1 MAPRPFR
8 FPVVPMTRSVLLL
21 LLVLIAVGGGSRGAA
36 AQPRDVIAEQIQDIL
51 YDADFRSASWGA
63 LVVDLE
69 TGERLYESNA
79 YGRFIPASNMKL
91 FTTASALDAL
101 GPRYRYATTLFADGP
116 IQNGTLLGS
125 LVVRG
130 AGDPTFG
137 SRNDAGDMARTFR
150 QWADSL
156 RAAGV
161 VRVVGPVVGDDD
173 VFDDIGLGKG
183 WSWDD
188 LVYAYA
194 APISGLQF
202 GEGTV
207 DVTATGTTLGEPA
220 RLSVSPDDG
229 LVQLVNH
236 TTTAATYDERVARDL
251 GQNVFTVSSTV
262 PPGDTRTEAL
272 AVVNPT
278 DYFTT
283 TLVAVLR
290 REGIEVTG
298 DVVDVDNWG
307 MRPQY
312 GGMQRIATH
321 LSADLAAI
329 VGVTNTDSN
338 NLYAEQILRTMGA
351 VRYTGTQYA
360 RGSAEAGVFAG
371 EPFLR
376 RIGIRPEDLS
386 LVDGSG
392 LSAMNRLTPEAIITL
407 LDAMHRHPDP
417 ATRVAFYNS
426 LSVGGV
432 TGTLQRRYRGGIA
445 RGNVH
450 AKTGYISGART
461 LSGYV
466 TASNGHLI
474 AFSLLCNNYAT
485 ATSRVNRA
493 QDQVVELLAGWR

>member
-1 MAPRPFR
+1 
-8 FPVVPMTRSVLLL
+8 MTRSVLLL
-21 LLVLIAVGGGSRGAA
+21 LLLLVAARGAA
-36 AQPRDVIAEQIQDIL
+36 AQPRDEIADRIQDIL
-51 YDADFRSASWGA
+51 YDSDFHSASWGA

-101 GPRYRYATTLFADGP
+101 GPRYRYATRLYADGV

-137 SRNDAGDMARTFR
+137 SRADAGDMTHAFR

-161 VRVVGPVVGDDD
+161 QRVVGPVVGDDD
-173 VFDDIGLGKG
+173 VFDDLGLGMG

-202 GEGTV
+202 SEGTV
-207 DVTATGTTLGEPA
+207 DVTATGTTPGEPA

-229 LVQLVNH
+229 LVQLVNQ
-236 TTTAATYDERVARDL
+236 TTTGETYAERVARDL
-251 GQNVFTVSSTV
+251 GRNVFTVSSTV
-262 PPGDTRTEAL
+262 PAGETRTEAL

-278 DYFTT
+278 DYFVT

-298 DVVDVDNWG
+298 DGVDIDNWG
-307 MRPQY
+307 LRPEYRGMR
-312 GGMQRIATH
+312 RIATH
-321 LSADLAAI
+321 LSPDLATI

-338 NLYAEQILRTMGA
+338 NLYAEQILRTMGTVA
-351 VRYTGTQYA
+351 YTGTQYA
-360 RGSAEAGVFAG
+360 LGSAEAGVFAG

-376 RIGIRPEDLS
+376 RIGVHVEDLS
-386 LVDGSG
+386 RVDGSG
-392 LSAMNRLTPEAIITL
+392 LSAMNRLTPEAIVTL

-417 ATRVAFYNS
+417 ATRLAFYNS

-432 TGTLQRRYRGGIA
+432 TGTLHTRYRGGLA

-450 AKTGYISGART
+450 GKTGYISGART

-466 TASNGHLI
+466 TAANGHLV

-485 ATSRVNRA
+485 STSRVNRA
-493 QDQVVELLAGWR
+493 QDAVVELLAGWR

>member
-1 MAPRPFR
+1 
-8 FPVVPMTRSVLLL
+8 MTRSVLLL
-21 LLVLIAVGGGSRGAA
+21 LLALLVASGAS
-36 AQPRDVIAEQIQDIL
+36 AQPRDEVAARIQDIL
-51 YDADFRSASWGA
+51 YNPDLRSASWGA

-69 TGERLYESNA
+69 TGERLYETNA

-101 GPRYRYATTLFADGP
+101 GPRYRYATQLYADGD

-137 SRNDAGDMARTFR
+137 SRADAGDMTRAFR

-161 VRVVGPVVGDDD
+161 RRVVGPVVGDDD
-173 VFDDIGLGKG
+173 VFDDLGLGTG

-207 DVTATGTTLGEPA
+207 DVTATGTTLGAPA
-220 RLSVSPDDG
+220 ALSVSPDDG
-229 LVQLVNH
+229 GLVQLVNL
-236 TTTAATYDERVARDL
+236 TTTGAEYTERVARDL
-251 GQNVFTVSSTV
+251 GRNVFTVSSTV
-262 PPGDTRTEAL
+262 PAGETHTEAL

-278 DYFTT
+278 DYFVR

-298 DVVDVDNWG
+298 DAVDVDSWG
-307 MRPQY
+307 LQPQY
-312 GGMQRIATH
+312 NRMRRIATH
-321 LSADLAAI
+321 LSPDLAAI

-338 NLYAEQILRTMGA
+338 NLYAEQILRTMGSVA
-351 VRYTGTQYA
+351 YTGTQFA
-360 RGSAEAGVFAG
+360 TGSAEAGVVAS

-376 RIGIRPEDLS
+376 RIGVRVEDLS

-407 LDAMHRHPDP
+407 LGAMHRYPDA

-426 LSVGGV
+426 LAVGGIS
-432 TGTLQRRYRGGIA
+432 GTLERRYRGGLA
-445 RGNVH
+445 RNNVH

-466 TASNGHLI
+466 TAANGHVI
-474 AFSLLCNNYAT
+474 AFALLCNNYAT
-485 ATSRVNRA
+485 STSRVNRA
-493 QDQVVELLAGWR
+493 QDEVVEILAGWR